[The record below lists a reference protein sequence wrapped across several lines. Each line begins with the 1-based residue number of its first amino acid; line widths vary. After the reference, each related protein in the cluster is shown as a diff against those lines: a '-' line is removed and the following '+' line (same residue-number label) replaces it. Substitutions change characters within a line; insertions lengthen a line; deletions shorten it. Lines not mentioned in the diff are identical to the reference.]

1 MRVIKI
7 IILISLSIL
16 GTDSFGQGSPMWQT
30 LGMVDKE
37 STYDESL
44 GMSVDNITV
53 GVMPKTYQGQ
63 EITIDGYIIPL
74 TGKISQSHY
83 MLSLYPANMCFFCG
97 AAGPETAMQVFMAN
111 DKKVKYTDNKIKV
124 KGVLRINEQNSNG
137 LLYTLE
143 EAVIL

>member
-1 MRVIKI
+1 MRLANI
-7 IILISLSIL
+7 IVILILSGL
-16 GTDSFGQGSPMWQT
+16 ANNCVGQGSPIWQT
-30 LGMVDKE
+30 LGTVDKE
-37 STYDESL
+37 STYDESI
-44 GMSVDNITV
+44 GMTVDKITV
-53 GVMPKTYQGQ
+53 GFLAKSYQGK

-74 TGKISQSHY
+74 TGKISQSHF

-111 DKKVKYTDNKIKV
+111 DKKVKYSDNKISV

-143 EAVIL
+143 EAVVL

>member
-1 MRVIKI
+1 
-7 IILISLSIL
+7 
-16 GTDSFGQGSPMWQT
+16 MWQT
-30 LGMVDKE
+30 LGTVDKE

-44 GMSVDNITV
+44 GMTVDKITV
-53 GVMPKTYQGQ
+53 GFLAKSYQGK

-74 TGKISQSHY
+74 TGKISQNHF

-97 AAGPETAMQVFMAN
+97 AAGPETAMQVFMSN
-111 DKKVKYTDNKIKV
+111 DRKVKYSDNKISL

>member
-1 MRVIKI
+1 MRAIKI
-7 IILISLSIL
+7 IILISLIIL
-16 GTDSFGQGSPMWQT
+16 VTDVFGQGSPMWQT

-44 GMSVDNITV
+44 GMSIDKITV

>member
-1 MRVIKI
+1 MQFLKLIFV
-7 IILISLSIL
+7 ILITSVGSNCIA
-16 GTDSFGQGSPMWQT
+16 QGSPMWKT
-30 LGMVDKE
+30 LGMVEKE

-44 GMSVDNITV
+44 GMSIDKITV
-53 GVMPKTYQGQ
+53 GFMPKSYQGQ

-74 TGKISQSHY
+74 TGKISQSHF
-83 MLSLYPANMCFFCG
+83 MISLFPANMCFFCG

-111 DKKVKYTDNKIKV
+111 DKKVKYSDNKISV
-124 KGVLRINEQNSNG
+124 KGVLRINEQSSNG